1 MVCMVGIV
9 LVRQRTMAV
18 HIAILDQI
26 KIDGS
31 GGICI
36 HNLFVA
42 VCVRKNLAN
51 KQGSI
56 HLSGAVC
63 NCFGQ
68 FALQAFGETVIA
80 FAGNDSQDVDVMHIV
95 AQNIRIHAFAVLV
108 DAQTQAAANLLPF
121 ADFTAALFQ
130 GADLEHVRV
139 IPSFPEGRV

>member
-1 MVCMVGIV
+1 MTDAAQSVNFFCHLHRMVCMVGIV

-51 KQGSI
+51 KQVASTFLGR
-56 HLSGAVC
+56 
-63 NCFGQ
+63 
-68 FALQAFGETVIA
+68 FA
-80 FAGNDSQDVDVMHIV
+80 
-95 AQNIRIHAFAVLV
+95 
-108 DAQTQAAANLLPF
+108 
-121 ADFTAALFQ
+121 TASASSLC
-130 GADLEHVRV
+130 
-139 IPSFPEGRV
+139 